1 VLLIYI
7 DSSGVLYE
15 EPVDDPIFYAH
26 SVPQYD
32 STIKDPPNY
41 YVSNYYAGVIGCAEQ
56 HQICHGGS
64 CTPLS
69 GGMQLNLDH
78 SRRPNIVQEVI
89 FGRMEVG
96 MALSG
101 MSQAISGRSD
111 AALKASES
119 LQDIIQSSLPS
130 NQWEIEL
137 SSWFS
142 TTLALLQAHF
152 QAYASPPNLLPG
164 LRLHEP
170 ETAVE
175 VTMCRSQ
182 KTQLTNGTVSF
193 SVLGLSI
200 TLVVGTVLI
209 LTSFFLET
217 VVGWLRLQSHQHWV
231 LDDKL
236 QLQRMVFEARGI
248 PWTNTEGRVPVTDA
262 AERFPGVTGSTAAQ
276 GQALMGHV
284 DGKSADVA
292 LTEVC

>member
-15 EPVDDPIFYAH
+15 EPVDDPIFSAH

-32 STIKDPPNY
+32 SRIKDPPKY
-41 YVSNYYAGVIGCAEQ
+41 YESDYSASVIGCAEQ

-64 CTPLS
+64 CTPLL
-69 GGMQLNLDH
+69 GQNQLTRDH
-78 SRRPNIVQEVI
+78 LQRLNIVQKVI
-89 FGRMEVG
+89 FGRLKVG
-96 MALSG
+96 IVLSG
-101 MSQAISGRSD
+101 MLQAISGRSD

-119 LQDIIQSSLPS
+119 LQAVVQSSLPS

-142 TTLALLQAHF
+142 TTLALLQAHI
-152 QAYASPPNLLPG
+152 QAYANPPNLLPG
-164 LRLHEP
+164 LRLTEP
-170 ETAVE
+170 KAAVE
-175 VTMCRSQ
+175 FTMCRSQ

-193 SVLGLSI
+193 SILGLSI
-200 TLVVGTVLI
+200 TLVVGTVLN

-217 VVGWLRLQSHQHWV
+217 VVGWLGLQSHQHWV

-248 PWTNTEGRVPVTDA
+248 QWTNTEGRVPVTDA
-262 AERFPGVTGSTAAQ
+262 AERFPGVTGSTAAAQ

-284 DGKSADVA
+284 DGKSANMA
-292 LTEVC
+292 